1 MLDLAETV
9 SPYGTHPAEAIARR
23 AAAERY
29 SMPKTAYCWRCKLAV
44 PMLDE
49 QEWEQVLPHLES
61 RLRSGLRDVYGQG
74 ALTRYFEI
82 TGFRETNVN
91 AIWHHRLSQF
101 GPPCPSCGKLLR
113 TPRAKLCAECGVSVR

>member
-1 MLDLAETV
+1 
-9 SPYGTHPAEAIARR
+9 
-23 AAAERY
+23 
-29 SMPKTAYCWRCKLAV
+29 MPKTAYCWRCNAEL

-49 QEWEQVLPHLES
+49 QDWAQVLPHLHEAKD
-61 RLRSGLRDVYGQG
+61 RARGQG

-82 TGFRETNVN
+82 TGVRETNVN

-113 TPRAKLCAECGVSVR
+113 TPRAKLCAACGVSI